1 MEERKDSAE
10 PAVTTTEEDEE
21 EEEEEGG
28 GVGRA
33 FPTAG
38 KGAQRAA
45 AGAAALRGPREPRL
59 QPSGLR
65 LGASPGLRAPL
76 LPRPQESP
84 LPWHEPRPLRHGPD
98 RGAAGETEV
107 PFGETRHVREW
118 LGVSGEVGKP
128 PSEHPKRPVLGL
140 TCKRAEVS
148 GTRFWGLVRTLCPDP
163 HVFFRHCFVH
173 NHCPL
178 LFLAPSGRNL
188 APSELPPAQRVQ
200 LMGLCDRALA
210 RAVGLLGV
218 RMVVG
223 VGRFAEQRA
232 RRALAAAG
240 VTVRIEGFPHPSPR
254 SARAN
259 KGWEEQARA
268 RLGELGV
275 LELFREGGG
284 SPGGGR
290 DGSEPPLVIKEEVE
304 ED

>member
-1 MEERKDSAE
+1 MGRCTLS
-10 PAVTTTEEDEE
+10 PRRHV
-21 EEEEEGG
+21 EGG
-28 GVGRA
+28 L
-33 FPTAG
+33 
-38 KGAQRAA
+38 KLEHLRAA
-45 AGAAALRGPREPRL
+45 LGPPVPPCSPPPEPNVGPAQL
-59 QPSGLR
+59 SNHP
-65 LGASPGLRAPL
+65 PPL
-76 LPRPQESP
+76 LTP
-84 LPWHEPRPLRHGPD
+84 LPVPPQ
-98 RGAAGETEV
+98 V

-178 LFLAPSGRNL
+178 LFLASSGRNL

-210 RAVGLLGV
+210 QAVGLLGV

-223 VGRFAEQRA
+223 IGRFAEQRA

-240 VTVRIEGFPHPSPR
+240 VAVRIEGFPHPSPR

-275 LELFREGGG
+275 LELFREEGG
-284 SPGGGR
+284 SPPGDGGE
-290 DGSEPPLVIKEEVE
+290 SERPLVIKEEVE

>member
-1 MEERKDSAE
+1 MAERFLQLEKEHNALLRELPPFGAPVSHVYSPLDYAWE
-10 PAVTTTEEDEE
+10 PHRDFV
-21 EEEEEGG
+21 
-28 GVGRA
+28 R
-33 FPTAG
+33 
-38 KGAQRAA
+38 RYC
-45 AGAAALRGPREPRL
+45 RGPKRVL
-59 QPSGLR
+59 F
-65 LGASPGLRAPL
+65 LGMNPGPFGMA
-76 LPRPQESP
+76 QT
-84 LPWHEPRPLRHGPD
+84 G
-98 RGAAGETEV
+98 V